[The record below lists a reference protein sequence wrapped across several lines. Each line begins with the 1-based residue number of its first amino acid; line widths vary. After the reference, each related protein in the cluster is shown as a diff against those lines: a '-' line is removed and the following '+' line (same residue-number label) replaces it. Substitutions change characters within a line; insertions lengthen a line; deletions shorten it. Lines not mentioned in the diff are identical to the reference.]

1 MGWASLWCVC
11 EGGGRGWLASV
22 CVWGGRGDGQR
33 FFNIMEGL
41 VGKVGWGGGGGG
53 RGLVGGGGGGG

>member
-33 FFNIMEGL
+33 FFTIMEGL
-41 VGKVGWGGGGGG
+41 VGKEGEE
-53 RGLVGGGGGGG
+53 VGGGDAFQ